1 MASKRKVNLN
11 EYDLTTTLGTGSF
24 GRVML
29 CKSKKSGDYYAMKRL
44 KKADI
49 IKLRQVDHVISENT
63 ILADIDHPFLV
74 SVNQNFIFGNVAI
87 HLLFTNFLQSQTN
100 TYQFFSRHLGWPER
114 FRARLT
120 LPLLLNG
127 LHSWWRAVYVST
139 HGGQVGSRA
148 CNGLFVVGV
157 PYVRVLAFKKYHL
170 QRFETG
176 KHTH

>member
-74 SVNQNFIFGNVAI
+74 SVIESKFYFGNVANHI
-87 HLLFTNFLQSQTN
+87 VFTNYLAI
-100 TYQFFSRHLGWPER
+100 TYLFSFRHLGRPER
-114 FRARLT
+114 FRARLP

-127 LHSWWRAVYVST
+127 LHSWRRAVYIST
-139 HGGQVGSRA
+139 YGGQVGSRA
-148 CNGLFVVGV
+148 CDGLLVASL

-170 QRFETG
+170 QRLET
-176 KHTH
+176 